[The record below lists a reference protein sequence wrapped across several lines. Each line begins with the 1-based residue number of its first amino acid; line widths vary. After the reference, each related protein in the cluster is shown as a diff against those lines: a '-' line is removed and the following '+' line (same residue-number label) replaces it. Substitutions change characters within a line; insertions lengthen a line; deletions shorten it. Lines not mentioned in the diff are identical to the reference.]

1 MSARKTPTS
10 AIAPPAPI
18 SGTLSAEEQV
28 FVTAAQQHCLAR
40 GGKLTPLRVDVLLH
54 VRKHPGG
61 IKAYELL
68 SSLQAVKPGLA
79 PMSVYRALDFL
90 VDTGLVHKVDVT
102 SSFILCEHGQHHHDH
117 GLPVM
122 LICKQ
127 CGKASE
133 YAEPTSGTLHAALDH
148 LRDRNGFHATGL
160 EIKGLCQQCSTAEA
174 ETDGPDPKA

>member
-1 MSARKTPTS
+1 MPARKTPSS

-18 SGTLSAEEQV
+18 SGTLSAEEQA

-122 LICKQ
+122 LICQQ
-127 CGKASE
+127 CGKAAE
-133 YAEPTSGTLHAALDH
+133 YAEHSDGALHAALEQ
-148 LRDRNGFHATGL
+148 LRDRNGLLATGL
-160 EIKGLCQQCSTAEA
+160 EIKGLCQQCGAADAGTG
-174 ETDGPDPKA
+174 GPDPRA